1 MPLEV
6 VVELHIRAITC
17 PGVFLPEKK
26 GLVLSVCILD
36 QYRET
41 KCFPALFPIMIHE
54 IMKFDKVF
62 INALDPAAV
71 AELLETYLIRFELIQ
86 LIPPEGTL
94 LAYYEENT
102 RDFLFPERRLTPL
115 YPGVDR
121 EVLMKTPLGFP
132 GISPKIEFSTRTAIK
147 ELTPLKRFFEERLR
161 LLRPASASYCQR
173 VYSPQYQDLRAMMKE
188 NTCEKLSKSLR
199 SRSPSPHT
207 IRRLCQ
213 EERSGHPNPTSQ
225 AACRG
230 FRSSVETKPPFV
242 VRHVDSSKPF
252 GEQTPLKQHTQKSRK
267 KVNFTGYD
275 YPLKRASS
283 LDSIA
288 ADMKIL
294 RDQEEWN
301 ARRRELL
308 SPYSDRSGNILSG
321 HSNQGDSN
329 FEKKNPY
336 VHYHHRPPSPHLNYY
351 LQHRLCCSPHL
362 TWEKIHE
369 RVRDLLT
376 SRKARQRLYLGV
388 TDSEVDEILGRRT
401 PYLRSSQLHESLG
414 SKYF

>member
-26 GLVLSVCILD
+26 ELVLSVCILD

-41 KCFPALFPIMIHE
+41 KCFPALFPLMIYE
-54 IMKFDKVF
+54 DMRFDKVF
-62 INALDPAAV
+62 LNALDPAAV
-71 AELLETYLIRFELIQ
+71 AELLETYMIRFELIQ

-102 RDFLFPERRLTPL
+102 RDFLFPEPRLTPL

-147 ELTPLKRFFEERLR
+147 ELTCPLKRFFEERLR
-161 LLRPASASYCQR
+161 QLRPASASCFKR
-173 VYSPQYQDLRAMMKE
+173 ALSPHLQNLRAVTE

-199 SRSPSPHT
+199 SRSPSPHMT
-207 IRRLCQ
+207 RRLCQ
-213 EERSGHPNPTSQ
+213 EERPVRPNPGS
-225 AACRG
+225 RG
-230 FRSSVETKPPFV
+230 FKPPSEIKPPFV

-252 GEQTPLKQHTQKSRK
+252 GEQIPLKPHTQKSRK
-267 KVNFTGYD
+267 KANLTCFD
-275 YPLKRASS
+275 FPLKRASS

-294 RDQEEWN
+294 RDQEEWR

-308 SPYSDRSGNILSG
+308 SPYSDRFGNILSSHG
-321 HSNQGDSN
+321 NQGDSN
-329 FEKKNPY
+329 FLHTPSFA
-336 VHYHHRPPSPHLNYY
+336 VHHHRSPSPHLNC
-351 LQHRLCCSPHL
+351 LHQHRLCCSPHFD
-362 TWEKIHE
+362 WEKIHE

-401 PYLRSSQLHESLG
+401 PYLRCSPLHEPFEHR
-414 SKYF
+414 YF